1 MTIEDY
7 IKGKFQSFG
16 IQLSKADLW
25 DVSLNGDDELTT
37 ENKREV
43 EIAIAG
49 FIPQLLLRPQ
59 SISENGFSASF
70 STQSIEDYYAFLCKQ
85 YGLENNLNTS
95 SISDASN
102 LW

>member
-1 MTIEDY
+1 MTVKTY

-16 IQLSKADLW
+16 IQLSEADLL
-25 DVSLNGDDELTT
+25 DISLNGDDELTT
-37 ENKREV
+37 GNKKDA

-59 SISENGFSASF
+59 SISENDFSASF
-70 STQSIEDYYAFLCKQ
+70 NAQSIKDYYAFLCKQ
-85 YGLENNLNTS
+85 YGLENNLSAS